1 MSYLWPSQRPRPPGT
16 SPPQWGPPMRPVPRS
31 DGRPRMARRPLR
43 WPATHAPAPAG
54 PADRFADGGCRQ
66 VLDGNRP
73 APTSSRSALAG
84 SLQATDQHSQAAAPA
99 LPATGQH
106 SRQPASAQGNRAALA
121 TIGPVLPGLGPE
133 FVIFI
138 FLLARR
144 QAWAYRGREA
154 AGRAVPAIAAQAI
167 TNTGG
172 EPDGGSG
179 RAQDAGIPPAR
190 TPEGGR
196 LRLGREPL
204 FAGNPRCTIAI
215 RPSRQVGS
223 RHHSGPI
230 TAARA
235 SDV

>member
-1 MSYLWPSQRPRPPGT
+1 MAGRAWPGA
-16 SPPQWGPPMRPVPRS
+16 RS
-31 DGRPRMARRPLR
+31 DGRPRMPRRGRARLTGSRRPDAGQY
-43 WPATHAPAPAG
+43 WKATDQHP
-54 PADRFADGGCRQ
+54 
-66 VLDGNRP
+66 
-73 APTSSRSALAG
+73 
-84 SLQATDQHSQAAAPA
+84 QATDQHSQAGCKQPTSTRRQ
-99 LPATGQH
+99 PRRH
-106 SRQPASAQGNRAALA
+106 SRQPASTQGNRAALA

-196 LRLGREPL
+196 LGLGREPL

-215 RPSRQVGS
+215 WPSRQTGS

-230 TAARA
+230 TARG
-235 SDV
+235 